1 MSTEILIGK
10 VQSVD
15 TGNISVKVDREE
27 LLNSVQINQIV
38 QIRSTKTGEKIIGLI
53 SKNNEKGSF

>member
-15 TGNISVKVDREE
+15 TGNISVKVEKEE
-27 LLNSVQINQIV
+27 LLNSVDIPVILTPHSGD
-38 QIRSTKTGEKIIGLI
+38 IDPS
-53 SKNNEKGSF
+53 